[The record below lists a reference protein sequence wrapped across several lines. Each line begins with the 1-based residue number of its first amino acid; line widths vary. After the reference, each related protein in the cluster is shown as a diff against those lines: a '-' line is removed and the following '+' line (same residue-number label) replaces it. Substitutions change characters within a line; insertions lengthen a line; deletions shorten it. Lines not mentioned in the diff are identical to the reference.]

1 MAVAA
6 MAKVLRGGRS
16 GSSTSSLIA
25 AMRRRVPQEGVAGA
39 QLLGS
44 ALAAHAAGASR
55 LMHSGQWRNS
65 MLSGGNLRKLA
76 EQKALLFGKCGVLPQ
91 EHKIMGTG
99 QFSGKRF
106 MSDVPSG
113 SSNDFPV
120 AVCVYAVLS
129 VVLTLPI
136 HFRKLTR
143 YLKE

>member
-1 MAVAA
+1 MAAAA

-44 ALAAHAAGASR
+44 SPSAHAAGASR

-65 MLSGGNLRKLA
+65 MLSGGNGSKLA
-76 EQKALLFGKCGVLPQ
+76 EQSLSQ
-91 EHKIMGTG
+91 EHKIMRTG

-106 MSDVPSG
+106 MSDMPFGSG
-113 SSNDFPV
+113 YDYPAWLAIGVFG
-120 AVCVYAVLS
+120 VLS
-129 VVLTLPI
+129 VGLTIPMQV
-136 HFRKLTR
+136 RKLSR